1 MTEKST
7 KADKK
12 EAAPEKAVTILTK
25 IQEALK
31 VPKER
36 PNEYGNFKY
45 RSAEDIEKKLKPL
58 LIKYHATVHFNSD
71 IQLIGNRYYFIKIM
85 TYEDPERTLKIKGFA
100 REPDHV
106 KGRDDAQVTGSSA
119 SYAKKDAL
127 GNLFLIDDSKD
138 DPDSRDN
145 SQLNNGNY
153 SNNSYNNNSNNNYNS
168 RGQNNTNYSSKK
180 NNTNRKINFTEKQLE
195 HYKVKINGKYF
206 ELLPIYKRAISN
218 DPKYYQYYQ
227 WVFNE
232 THNNNDAQAIS
243 AIGKLIIA
251 HKQQKDN
258 SASLNGQK
266 NGVNSAEN
274 TNVDNQPQQSKNV
287 TQANYET
294 NKAPVGDPF
303 PEHYEEPPLPPDD
316 YLPPEQDQEYIP
328 DEYLPPEPEK
338 KSSQSV
344 SNSNVNNQPQKSKNV
359 TEGKSKANI
368 SNTKKSAKQEPKQES
383 IWDELDK
390 AARQ

>member
-12 EAAPEKAVTILTK
+12 EAAPEKAVTILAK

-31 VPKER
+31 VPKDR

-127 GNLFLIDDSKD
+127 GNLFLIDDSRD

-153 SNNSYNNNSNNNYNS
+153 SNNNSYNNNSNNNYNS
-168 RGQNNTNYSSKK
+168 RGQNNTNYNKK
-180 NNTNRKINFTEKQLE
+180 NNTSRKINFTEKQLE

-243 AIGKLIIA
+243 AIGKLMIA
-251 HKQQKDN
+251 HKQQREN
-258 SASLNGQK
+258 NTSLNSQK
-266 NGVNSAEN
+266 SGVNSVEN

-328 DEYLPPEPEK
+328 DDYLPPEPEK
-338 KSSQSV
+338 NAVHSV
-344 SNSNVNNQPQKSKNV
+344 SNSNTGNLPKQEKNA
-359 TEGKSKANI
+359 TRSNLSTNT
-368 SNTKKSAKQEPKQES
+368 SNTKKTAKQGN
-383 IWDELDK
+383 IWEELDK
-390 AARQ
+390 AAKQ

>member
-12 EAAPEKAVTILTK
+12 ETAPEKAVTILTK

-31 VPKER
+31 VPKDR
-36 PNEYGNFKY
+36 PNDYGNFKY

-127 GNLFLIDDSKD
+127 GNLFLIDDSRD

-145 SQLNNGNY
+145 SQLNNTNY
-153 SNNSYNNNSNNNYNS
+153 SNNNYNKNSNNNYNS
-168 RGQNNTNYSSKK
+168 RGQNNTNYNKK
-180 NNTNRKINFTEKQLE
+180 NNANRKINFTEKQLE

-243 AIGKLIIA
+243 AIGKLMIA

-266 NGVNSAEN
+266 NGVSSVEN
-274 TNVDNQPQQSKNV
+274 TNVDNQPQQSENV

-316 YLPPEQDQEYIP
+316 FLPPEQEQEYIP

-338 KSSQSV
+338 NAVHSV
-344 SNSNVNNQPQKSKNV
+344 SNSNTGNLPKQEKNA
-359 TEGKSKANI
+359 TQSNLSTNT
-368 SNTKKSAKQEPKQES
+368 SNTKKTVKQGN
-383 IWDELDK
+383 IWEELDK
-390 AARQ
+390 AAKQ

>member
-7 KADKK
+7 KAGKK
-12 EAAPEKAVTILTK
+12 EAAPEKAVTILAK

-31 VPKER
+31 VPKDR

-127 GNLFLIDDSKD
+127 GNLFLIDDSRD

-145 SQLNNGNY
+145 SQLNNYNY
-153 SNNSYNNNSNNNYNS
+153 SNNNNYNKNSNNTNNS

-180 NNTNRKINFTEKQLE
+180 NNANRKINFTEKQLE

-206 ELLPIYKRAISN
+206 ELLPIYKRA
-218 DPKYYQYYQ
+218 K
-227 WVFNE
+227 
-232 THNNNDAQAIS
+232 
-243 AIGKLIIA
+243 IGR
-251 HKQQKDN
+251 
-258 SASLNGQK
+258 ASCRER
-266 NGVNSAEN
+266 V
-274 TNVDNQPQQSKNV
+274 
-287 TQANYET
+287 
-294 NKAPVGDPF
+294 
-303 PEHYEEPPLPPDD
+303 
-316 YLPPEQDQEYIP
+316 
-328 DEYLPPEPEK
+328 
-338 KSSQSV
+338 
-344 SNSNVNNQPQKSKNV
+344 
-359 TEGKSKANI
+359 
-368 SNTKKSAKQEPKQES
+368 
-383 IWDELDK
+383 
-390 AARQ
+390 

>member
-12 EAAPEKAVTILTK
+12 EAAPEKAVTILAK

-31 VPKER
+31 VPKDR

-127 GNLFLIDDSKD
+127 GNLFLIDDSRD

-153 SNNSYNNNSNNNYNS
+153 SNNNNYNKNSNNNNYS

-243 AIGKLIIA
+243 AIGKLMIA

-258 SASLNGQK
+258 NASLNGQK
-266 NGVNSAEN
+266 NGVNSVEN

-294 NKAPVGDPF
+294 NKAPAGDPF

-316 YLPPEQDQEYIP
+316 FLPPEQEQEYIP

-338 KSSQSV
+338 NAVHSV
-344 SNSNVNNQPQKSKNV
+344 SNSNAGNLPKQEKNA
-359 TEGKSKANI
+359 TQSNLSI
-368 SNTKKSAKQEPKQES
+368 NTSNTKKTAKQGN
-383 IWDELDK
+383 IWEELDK
-390 AARQ
+390 AAKQ